1 MALSTVFVILLS
13 PYILQAPLTRTYAH
27 TRQQG
32 CYTPTGDM
40 VAIKII
46 QLQEGE
52 SFDDLAVEIE
62 VMTRCHHENVVSF
75 FGCWIKNDELHVCAL
90 LLLLLLLLDMDVVNT
105 RANTDC
111 DGAV

>member
-1 MALSTVFVILLS
+1 MSHTVLW
-13 PYILQAPLTRTYAH
+13 T
-27 TRQQG
+27 QG
-32 CYTPTGDM
+32 CYTPTGDT

-75 FGCWIKNDELHVCAL
+75 FGCWIKNDELHVCVL
-90 LLLLLLLLDMDVVNT
+90 FYPPFHHPLCQ
-105 RANTDC
+105 R
-111 DGAV
+111 